1 MHPLLAQREGS
12 LVQHVLSLPRASWY
26 QSAMAKSKRAI
37 KKSPKKGRPK
47 STGAGTPM
55 VVRMH
60 DPQLAAID
68 GWIGEA
74 EISRPEAIR
83 QLVDWA
89 LEHTKKTT
97 VVAVPDDPPA
107 MTMVRRVKHGEMRS

>member
-1 MHPLLAQREGS
+1 
-12 LVQHVLSLPRASWY
+12 
-26 QSAMAKSKRAI
+26 
-37 KKSPKKGRPK
+37 
-47 STGAGTPM
+47 M

-60 DPQLAAID
+60 DPQLTAID
-68 GWIGEA
+68 SWIGDA

-89 LEHTKKTT
+89 LEHTKKPAVTA
-97 VVAVPDDPPA
+97 AVPEDPPA

>member
-1 MHPLLAQREGS
+1 
-12 LVQHVLSLPRASWY
+12 
-26 QSAMAKSKRAI
+26 
-37 KKSPKKGRPK
+37 
-47 STGAGTPM
+47 M

-60 DPQLAAID
+60 DPQLTAID
-68 GWIGEA
+68 GWIGDA

-89 LEHTKKTT
+89 LEHTKKPA
-97 VVAVPDDPPA
+97 VAAVEEPPP